1 MNDVMYSSAT
11 CEWETPQG
19 FFDELDREFHFTL
32 DPCATLDNAKCG
44 KYYTREQD
52 GLKQDWT
59 GERVYCNPPYGRD
72 MPQWIEKCAR
82 HAAGGYC
89 CDAPASADGH
99 AGASQMDL
107 RQGGDQVH
115 QGPVEIRRQQEQR
128 PIPVYGGGV
137 QAGIVMAFQKSG
149 A

>member
-82 HAAGGYC
+82 HAAGGI
-89 CDAPASADGH
+89 
-99 AGASQMDL
+99 L
-107 RQGGDQVH
+107 L
-115 QGPVEIRRQQEQR
+115 
-128 PIPVYGGGV
+128 
-137 QAGIVMAFQKSG
+137 
-149 A
+149 